1 MIKKLTSF
9 ASSLKSSMRMG
20 KAPKKRT
27 NRPMIERNVYETISS
42 KDKTFNRFAARQ
54 RLRRMGSDTSL
65 KGQGIQMLRYFK
77 KASPKKKAI
86 IIGLSVGPK
95 AALVGTGYFLNRQ
108 DDKE

>member
-1 MIKKLTSF
+1 MF
-9 ASSLKSSMRMG
+9 AKIISKF

-27 NRPMIERNVYETISS
+27 NRPMIERNAYEKLSQ
-42 KDKTFNRFAARQ
+42 KDKTINPFAARQ

-65 KGQGIQMLRYFK
+65 EGQARQMARYFK
-77 KASPKKKAI
+77 KASPKKKAV

-95 AALVGTGYFLNRQ
+95 AALVGGGYFLNRQ